1 MVTLSESF
9 TELTF
14 INVIPLSFKN
24 IIFLKQ
30 KELLMIA
37 EDTPSDT
44 DVQSESANIHGM
56 PVDPDTPLVKTKR
69 ETQQQVLKRLHTVS
83 SAMLVQ

>member
-1 MVTLSESF
+1 
-9 TELTF
+9 
-14 INVIPLSFKN
+14 
-24 IIFLKQ
+24 
-30 KELLMIA
+30 MIA

-83 SAMLVQ
+83 SSMLAQ

>member
-1 MVTLSESF
+1 
-9 TELTF
+9 
-14 INVIPLSFKN
+14 
-24 IIFLKQ
+24 
-30 KELLMIA
+30 MIA

-83 SAMLVQ
+83 SSMLVQRTPNHLQADDPLCGGFLQGDPVSIYLL